1 MRKRKISASSS
12 KTLSKSAAN
21 KAPKIVRDLDK
32 PAFFINRELSWL
44 EFNHRV
50 LEEAQNPDNPVLERL
65 KFLTIVSSNL
75 DEFFEIR
82 VAGLQQAAEAQPGQC
97 GPDGMTPD
105 EVLGAISERVCDMVS
120 AQYKCYR
127 EEVAPLLAQAGI
139 DLHTVA
145 ELDSKGRN
153 WAKKYFQDEVFPVLT
168 PLAIDPAHPFPQ
180 LLNKSLNLAV
190 VLSIPDTPNEMDG
203 LRNDDEHEDTRFGVV
218 QVPRVLPRLIA
229 LPPEVSPSGRR
240 VYVFLSSL
248 IGEFIGDLF
257 PGLEVDG
264 CYAFRVTR
272 NSELYLDEDEAD
284 NLLEAMREQL
294 QRRRKGDAV
303 RLEVQRGCDPA
314 VVEMLLH
321 TFELEPMDL
330 YEVDGPVNLPR
341 LMAVYSGEKRPD
353 LKDATFVTAKPRAL
367 RDVESPDEFF
377 QALREDDILLHHP
390 YDSFKSVV
398 DFVQMAA
405 EDPQVLAIKQTLYRT
420 SGDSPI
426 VRALMKAAENGKQ
439 VTALVELKARFDEE
453 NNIQWARR
461 MEEAGVHVLY
471 GLVGLKTHCKVALV
485 VRREGSQIRRYVH
498 LGTGNYN
505 PTTARLYTDV
515 GLLSS
520 RPELGNDAAKIFNL
534 LTGMSQFPGLDK
546 LRMAP
551 FGLHTEFERLI
562 DRETAHAKRLSR
574 ASSTRSAKT
583 QSSKL
588 KIENSAPPRIIAKMN
603 SLVDP
608 EIIKALYR
616 ASQAG
621 VQIDL
626 IVRGICCLRPGVSGV
641 SENIRVHSIVD
652 RFLEHS
658 RVYLFANNG
667 QEEILCGSADWMPRN
682 FFRRIEVVF
691 PIESPQLK
699 ERLRNEV
706 LGIALADN
714 VKSRLMQPDG
724 SYILPHRKAHEE
736 ALRSQTWLLANAQ
749 HPHRHEAHF
758 AEGQATQA
766 TNNAQS
772 STQSSLPSI
781 FAMTPRQA
789 PQPIASSGDARSGTE
804 DDPVLRALENEP
816 TNREDVLGEVER
828 HTTTVVSEE
837 AVTIEE
843 ALLRE
848 RKILEKA
855 AHAPGEVDAA
865 EPKPVKSLQHKTR
878 RQKK

>member
-1 MRKRKISASSS
+1 MHKRHSSTHKTVRKTVHKVV
-12 KTLSKSAAN
+12 KN
-21 KAPKIVRDLDK
+21 VRDLDK
-32 PAFFINRELSWL
+32 PEFFINRELSWL

-50 LEEAQNPDNPVLERL
+50 LDEAKNPENPVLERL
-65 KFLTIVSSNL
+65 KFLTIFSSNL

-82 VAGLQQAAEAQPGQC
+82 VAGLQQAADTQPGKC
-97 GPDGMTPD
+97 GPDGLTPD
-105 EVLGAISERVCDMVS
+105 EVLAAISARVGEMVN
-120 AQYKCYR
+120 AQYRCYR

-145 ELDSKGRN
+145 ELDAKGKN
-153 WAKKYFQDEVFPVLT
+153 WAQKYFRDEVFPVLT

-190 VLSIPDTPNEMDG
+190 VLSIPDTPGELDG
-203 LRNDDEHEDTRFGVV
+203 LRHDDHHEDTRFGVV

-229 LPPEVSPSGRR
+229 LPPEIAPNGRR

-248 IGEFIGDLF
+248 IGEFIGELF
-257 PGLEVDG
+257 HGLEVEG

-284 NLLEAMREQL
+284 NLMEAMREQL

-303 RLEVQRGCDPA
+303 RLEVQRGCDAA
-314 VVEMLLH
+314 VVEMLLQ
-321 TFELEPMDL
+321 TFDLEPMDL

-353 LKDATFVTAKPRAL
+353 LKDAPFVTSKPHAL
-367 RDVESPDEFF
+367 RNVETPDEFF
-377 QALREDDILLHHP
+377 AALRDNDILLHHP

-405 EDPQVLAIKQTLYRT
+405 DDPQVLAIKQTLYRT

-485 VRREGSQIRRYVH
+485 VRREGAHIRRYVH

-515 GLLSS
+515 GLLTS
-520 RPELGNDAAKIFNL
+520 REDLGNDAAKIFNL
-534 LTGMSQFPGLDK
+534 LTGMSQFPGLEK

-551 FGLHTEFERLI
+551 FGLHEEFKRLI
-562 DRETAHAKRLSR
+562 DRETLHAKRLKR
-574 ASSTRSAKT
+574 RQSSTRLAKT
-583 QSSKL
+583 QNSKP
-588 KIENSAPPRIIAKMN
+588 KIENSPPRIIAKMN

-616 ASQAG
+616 ASQSG

-626 IVRGICCLRPGVSGV
+626 IVRGICCLRAGVAGVSD
-641 SENIRVHSIVD
+641 NIRVHSVVD

-658 RVYLFANNG
+658 RVFLFGNNG

-691 PIESPQLK
+691 PVENP
-699 ERLRNEV
+699 RLRARLRDEV

-714 VKSRLMQPDG
+714 VKSRLMKPDG
-724 SYILPHRKAHEE
+724 SYEIPVRKDGA
-736 ALRSQTWLLANAQ
+736 APLRSQSWLLEHARQAERGEENFER
-749 HPHRHEAHF
+749 HRLQSGE
-758 AEGQATQA
+758 
-766 TNNAQS
+766 S
-772 STQSSLPSI
+772 STQFALP
-781 FAMTPRQA
+781 
-789 PQPIASSGDARSGTE
+789 
-804 DDPVLRALENEP
+804 
-816 TNREDVLGEVER
+816 
-828 HTTTVVSEE
+828 TT
-837 AVTIEE
+837 
-843 ALLRE
+843 
-848 RKILEKA
+848 
-855 AHAPGEVDAA
+855 
-865 EPKPVKSLQHKTR
+865 
-878 RQKK
+878 